1 MEINGKRVLCCGMA
15 KSGIAAAH
23 LAKQKGALVTLQDYK
38 KKETLDATL
47 LKQLREE
54 GIELYLGQNP
64 DEIVAE
70 QDLIIVSPGI
80 PTDLPFFARAK
91 EAGVP
96 IISEVEFAYWYT
108 PCPVVAI
115 TGTNGKTTTTALTG
129 ELLKAKYPGVAVVGN
144 IGVPYA
150 AEVSRLTKDDYVVA
164 EISSFQMETAD
175 TFHPH
180 IAAVLNITPD
190 HLDRHKTLE
199 NYIAMKERIFRRQ
212 DAQDFLILNA
222 SDPVTLAMAKK
233 SKAKPVFFSSQ
244 APLEE
249 GIFLQQGHIILSKE
263 GSQTDL
269 IDVKECQLLGVHNY
283 ENMMAAVAMALC
295 AGVDVEQIRQGLRQ
309 FRGVAH
315 RIEYVRTVD
324 GVDYYNDSKGTN
336 VDAAIRGILAMEKPC
351 VLLGGGYDKGAEY
364 DSWLELFDG
373 RVKKLI
379 LLGQTAQKIAACCDR
394 HGFTAYEFAQTFD
407 EALQK
412 AKQAAQQ
419 GDCVLLSPACASWGM
434 FDNYEQRG
442 DLFKAW
448 VRAL

>member
-38 KKETLDATL
+38 KKETLHASL

>member
-38 KKETLDATL
+38 KKETLDASL

>member
-38 KKETLDATL
+38 KKETLDASL

-351 VLLGGGYDKGAEY
+351 VLLGGGYVKGAEY

>member
-1 MEINGKRVLCCGMA
+1 
-15 KSGIAAAH
+15 
-23 LAKQKGALVTLQDYK
+23 
-38 KKETLDATL
+38 
-47 LKQLREE
+47 
-54 GIELYLGQNP
+54 
-64 DEIVAE
+64 
-70 QDLIIVSPGI
+70 
-80 PTDLPFFARAK
+80 
-91 EAGVP
+91 
-96 IISEVEFAYWYT
+96 
-108 PCPVVAI
+108 
-115 TGTNGKTTTTALTG
+115 
-129 ELLKAKYPGVAVVGN
+129 LLKAKYPGVAVVGN

>member
-38 KKETLDATL
+38 KKETLDASL

-64 DEIVAE
+64 DEIIAE

>member
-38 KKETLDATL
+38 KKETLDASL

-351 VLLGGGYDKGAEY
+351 VLLE
-364 DSWLELFDG
+364 
-373 RVKKLI
+373 VP
-379 LLGQTAQKIAACCDR
+379 AA
-394 HGFTAYEFAQTFD
+394 
-407 EALQK
+407 
-412 AKQAAQQ
+412 
-419 GDCVLLSPACASWGM
+419 P
-434 FDNYEQRG
+434 
-442 DLFKAW
+442 
-448 VRAL
+448 

>member
-1 MEINGKRVLCCGMA
+1 
-15 KSGIAAAH
+15 
-23 LAKQKGALVTLQDYK
+23 
-38 KKETLDATL
+38 
-47 LKQLREE
+47 
-54 GIELYLGQNP
+54 
-64 DEIVAE
+64 
-70 QDLIIVSPGI
+70 
-80 PTDLPFFARAK
+80 
-91 EAGVP
+91 
-96 IISEVEFAYWYT
+96 
-108 PCPVVAI
+108 
-115 TGTNGKTTTTALTG
+115 
-129 ELLKAKYPGVAVVGN
+129 
-144 IGVPYA
+144 
-150 AEVSRLTKDDYVVA
+150 
-164 EISSFQMETAD
+164 
-175 TFHPH
+175 
-180 IAAVLNITPD
+180 
-190 HLDRHKTLE
+190 
-199 NYIAMKERIFRRQ
+199 
-212 DAQDFLILNA
+212 
-222 SDPVTLAMAKK
+222 
-233 SKAKPVFFSSQ
+233 
-244 APLEE
+244 
-249 GIFLQQGHIILSKE
+249 
-263 GSQTDL
+263 
-269 IDVKECQLLGVHNY
+269 
-283 ENMMAAVAMALC
+283 MAAVAMALC

>member
-38 KKETLDATL
+38 KKETLDASL

-108 PCPVVAI
+108 PWPVVAI